1 MRFLIYLFLSFSFPH
16 SHFSFKPAIISY
28 VQAGSKKWE
37 KNSITMFLSSLVIY
51 DISVNVYRDITKTN
65 KNLKEVAEITGVSGE
80 CL

>member
-1 MRFLIYLFLSFSFPH
+1 
-16 SHFSFKPAIISY
+16 
-28 VQAGSKKWE
+28 
-37 KNSITMFLSSLVIY
+37 MFLSSLVIY